1 MEFGLTLMGYHG
13 CWEDAAF
20 AEAHGFTTAG
30 FVDSPLLAGDPFACM
45 ALTAPLTSTMRL
57 GTLLAIPG
65 TRTAATTAASIAT
78 INRLAPGRTFLGM
91 GAGFTGRAVFGLKSV
106 RASTLRQFA
115 RDCRGLLDGG
125 EVTYVEGE
133 TTRAIRLRHKEGLY
147 IDLDHRIPIYI
158 AADSPKTLA
167 VVGDSGD
174 GWVMSLMYADV
185 MGNAA
190 DVFADAYSRVRS
202 AAEGAGRPLRDAY
215 TLWSIGLCVLE
226 PGEPATSPRALEQVG
241 AHAMMAFH
249 RYADDPSTGEHLPP
263 PMRERLEIYKREV
276 LSRFDVPPDRIYQES
291 HRGHLSHLLD
301 GEAAVLTDELIRMT
315 TLTGTAEEIAAVLR
329 KLEAAGLRAVSL
341 CIPPQLTR
349 EVVKDVA
356 EKVMPLLA
364 RQPA

>member
-13 CWEDAAF
+13 CWDDAAF

-45 ALTAPLTSTMRL
+45 ALTAERTSRLRL

-65 TRTAATTAASIAT
+65 TRTAATTSASIAT

-106 RASTLRQFA
+106 PAATLRRFA
-115 RDCRGLLDGG
+115 RDCRTLLDGG
-125 EVTYVEGE
+125 EAIYAEGGK
-133 TTRAIRLRHKEGLY
+133 TRAIRLRHKEGLY
-147 IDLDHRIPIYI
+147 VDLEHRIPIYV
-158 AADSPKTLA
+158 AADSPRTLE

-174 GWVMSLMYADV
+174 GWVMSLMFANVMAD
-185 MGNAA
+185 AA
-190 DVFADAYSRVRS
+190 EVFAEAFARVK
-202 AAEGAGRPLRDAY
+202 AAAAAAGRSFDDAY

-249 RYADDPSTGEHLPP
+249 RYADDPATAEHLPAP
-263 PMRERLEIYKREV
+263 IRERLEIYEREV
-276 LSRFDVPPDRIYQES
+276 LSRFDVPRDRIYQEA

-301 GEAAVLTDELIRMT
+301 GEAAVLTDELVRMT

-329 KLEAAGLRAVSL
+329 RLEAAGLRGVSL
-341 CIPPQLTR
+341 CIPPPLTR
-349 EVVKDVA
+349 EVVRDVA